1 MQHIVVNDEQ
11 AKIIS
16 ESPESIE
23 IRDRSGKHLGYVAH
37 GFTDEDIAIAKQRL
51 ASDHPATRRGKC
63 VITSS
68 CSSRNDSESRIQR
81 KNRLKRE
88 QIPTSAVWLVVFER
102 LAVDSL
108 SSRAFPASRE
118 AYRR

>member
-37 GFTDEDIAIAKQRL
+37 GFSDEDIAIAKQRL
-51 ASDHPATRRGKC
+51 ASDEPRYTTQEVLDH
-63 VITSS
+63 
-68 CSSRNDSESRIQR
+68 IQS
-81 KNRLKRE
+81 LE
-88 QIPTSAVWLVVFER
+88 QK
-102 LAVDSL
+102 
-108 SSRAFPASRE
+108 
-118 AYRR
+118 